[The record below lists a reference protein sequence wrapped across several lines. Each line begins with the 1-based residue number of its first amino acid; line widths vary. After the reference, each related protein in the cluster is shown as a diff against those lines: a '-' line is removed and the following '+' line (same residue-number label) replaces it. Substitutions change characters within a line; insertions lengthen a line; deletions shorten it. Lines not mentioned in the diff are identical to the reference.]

1 MTLYRPPLLQRSKSD
16 INLQPEIKDALKG
29 LEHSYMYTG
38 CRVGN
43 VGNIELEVC
52 TVVMDSEENLYLR
65 VCSYSGQKNT
75 WKEVIKKQLI
85 QHLGDI
91 GVENGLI
98 KSETRYFEVSK
109 ELHFKKEEYD
119 KRLLDLIAKVKRER

>member
-1 MTLYRPPLLQRSKSD
+1 MALYRPPLLQRSKND
-16 INLQPEIKDALKG
+16 VNVQPEIQNPLKG

-43 VGNIELEVC
+43 SGNIELEVC

-65 VCSYSGQKNT
+65 VCSYSGQKDT
-75 WKEVIKKQLI
+75 WKEVIKNQLI

-98 KSETRYFEVSK
+98 KSETRYFEISK